1 MQARPYDNEEQ
12 GIDRVIRSILS
23 WEACDNAAQKLDET
37 KLMKYLVNRETAKAE
52 DMIRDAVT
60 VANRFFKEAY

>member
-1 MQARPYDNEEQ
+1 
-12 GIDRVIRSILS
+12 
-23 WEACDNAAQKLDET
+23 
-37 KLMKYLVNRETAKAE
+37 MKYLVNRETAKAE